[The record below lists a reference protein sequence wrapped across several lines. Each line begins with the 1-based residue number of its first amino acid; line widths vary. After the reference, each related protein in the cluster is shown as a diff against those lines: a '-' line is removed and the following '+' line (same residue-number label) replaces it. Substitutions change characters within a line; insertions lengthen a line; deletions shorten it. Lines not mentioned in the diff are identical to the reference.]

1 MDKVHL
7 ALTILSIAIIVVPIV
22 GVVYVYRGDLEGLVF
37 PSELKRL
44 ASGDYSGLRFEAPM
58 PEGQPTYDSASKTF
72 TFFFK
77 FTNPLPNTIL
87 VENISAD
94 VFCKTHGVLL
104 GDVLIN
110 KPMTIAPNETVT
122 IDASGVWTQAALEHF
137 KAYHNGPEDD
147 DINVAFE
154 NLNVKMAGVQVH
166 LDKLADA
173 GWVPLPP
180 R

>member
-1 MDKVHL
+1 M

-22 GVVYVYRGDLEGLVF
+22 GVVYTFRGNLAGLVL
-37 PSELKRL
+37 PPELKSL
-44 ASGDYSGLRFEAPM
+44 ASGNYSASRFEPPM
-58 PEGQPTYDSASKTF
+58 PEGQLTYDSAAKTF
-72 TFFFK
+72 TFSFK
-77 FTNPLPNTIL
+77 FTNPLPNTIS

-94 VFCKTHGVLL
+94 VFCKDHRVLL
-104 GDVLIN
+104 GNVLIN
-110 KPMTIAPNETVT
+110 EPMTIAPNEAVT
-122 IDASGVWTQAALEHF
+122 LDASGGWTQAALEHF

-154 NLNVKMAGVQVH
+154 NLNVNMAGVQVH